1 MVIAAGIFGLIGGFF
16 LGQMVLYFL
25 LRNVPRE
32 KLLNDPTIKWK
43 YGLLNW
49 AIALFGSYSMVVT
62 YQEYFQ

>member
-1 MVIAAGIFGLIGGFF
+1 MIYFIGVVGFVGGFF
-16 LGQMVLYFL
+16 LGQMVLYFM

-43 YGLLNW
+43 YGILNW
-49 AIALFGSYSMVVT
+49 VIAVFGCYSMVVT